1 MHGAAQTPTAS
12 RDRLYALGLTALFL
26 LCNAAILSRH
36 EMWLDEI
43 QAWLIARDSASI
55 LDLFRNLKYEGHPG
69 LWHLLLMPLTR
80 LFASP
85 VAMQGLHLVIGTA
98 TVSIFARHSPFSWL
112 VKLLFAF
119 GYFPFYEYA
128 VISRNYSIGVLL
140 LFLFCALFKKRFTH
154 LPLLGFVLFL
164 LCHTNALGLLLAIVI
179 SGVLLAERL
188 LSPRHQA
195 TEAQEDPRLNLAGF
209 ALMFLGIA
217 TSVLQIIPPADSGFA
232 TAGTWVPQFNLLRRI
247 ITVAVAPIPN
257 LQLNF
262 WGTTI
267 WGGNLLSPL
276 FSLFT
281 LALLAL
287 LTLRLLRKPPV
298 LAAFLG
304 GTAIMLAFFNFKYE
318 GSPRHHGHLFLLFMA
333 ANWLAASSPDLP
345 ILARLPA
352 FGPRAAR
359 LFQRLVL
366 CLLAL
371 HVAGAGVAGWQDYRL
386 PFCTARQVAEHIR
399 AQDLDRLT
407 LVGLPDMMTVPVLGY
422 LGKDRAWYPQRG
434 SYGSYVIWD
443 RARLSRPELP
453 AALEQ
458 ARALADREGREVLLF
473 CNATL
478 GPAAPG
484 EADVVLLHRFESTA
498 TPGETPH
505 LYLVRPALRERP
517 AGD

>member
-1 MHGAAQTPTAS
+1 MPTAS

-98 TVSIFARHSPFSWL
+98 TVFVFARHSPFSWP

-195 TEAQEDPRLNLAGF
+195 TEAREDPRLILAGF

-267 WGGNLLSPL
+267 WGGNYASPL
-276 FSLFT
+276 FTLLG
-281 LALLAL
+281 LALA
-287 LTLRLLRKPPV
+287 TLFVLRTLRKPV
-298 LAAFLG
+298 ALAIFVGCSAALF
-304 GTAIMLAFFNFKYE
+304 AFFNVKFF
-318 GSPRHHGHLFLLFMA
+318 GNIRHHGTLYIVFIVS
-333 ANWLAASSPDLP
+333 NWLALSCAEVNIFP
-345 ILARLPA
+345 RLVA
-352 FGPRAAR
+352 FNAAR
-359 LFQRLVL
+359 SGLYNTLLV
-366 CLLAL
+366 CLLAI
-371 HVAGAGVAGWQDYRL
+371 HAAGAAVASAIDFTAPFSCAKSAASYLQSRKLDAL
-386 PFCTARQVAEHIR
+386 PMVGYPDCPSVA
-399 AQDLDRLT
+399 
-407 LVGLPDMMTVPVLGY
+407 VLGY
-422 LGKDRAWYPQRG
+422 LGKDALYYPNRSAFG
-434 SYGSYVIWD
+434 SYIIWD
-443 RARLSRPELP
+443 ETRRTIRSVPQV
-453 AALEQ
+453 LEQ
-458 ARALADREGREVLLF
+458 AAALSARSRQDV
-473 CNATL
+473 
-478 GPAAPG
+478 
-484 EADVVLLHRFESTA
+484 VVLLNAPLNPEHFKYADIAFLASFSGAIVTTEN
-498 TPGETPH
+498 PH
-505 LYLVRPALRERP
+505 IYLVKRPVRPER
-517 AGD
+517 